1 MQPTKGQ
8 RAAALPEGDFVQQ
21 VLLLAYGQGWTAPQ
35 PQRALALAQSRQV
48 DSLALSLDV
57 YKRQTQSRAG
67 PGIAPIGTGPN
78 LSAPWAPDR
87 PAALH

>member
-48 DSLALSLDV
+48 DSLALSLALGDLPAV
-57 YKRQTQSRAG
+57 QRALAG
-67 PGIAPIGTGPN
+67 ADLA
-78 LSAPWAPDR
+78 LS
-87 PAALH
+87 LIHI